1 MGATEFEVYGFGHSP
16 AAAFNTCV
24 REAHHEW
31 GHDSY
36 NGSISTVRDYQVFDV
51 PPRAKVERVA
61 ELVWLL
67 YNAPDNQVKYSP
79 DRIKVLTGQM
89 GEVNGLMSGWKTKW
103 KTHLLPKGLTQLD
116 LLAMVASIEKWES
129 CCALRVTGTAAQNK
143 RMRHGW
149 KGLHGDV
156 YYFFGLAAC

>member
-1 MGATEFEVYGFGHSP
+1 MGATDFEVYGFGKDASL
-16 AAAFNTCV
+16 AFNACV
-24 REAHHEW
+24 REAHHQH

-36 NGSISTVRDYQVFDV
+36 NGTISTVRGYQVFDV
-51 PPRAKVERVA
+51 PPRAKVEKIA

-67 YNAPDNQVKYSP
+67 YDAPDQHVQYSD

-89 GEVNGLMSGWKTKW
+89 GHVNGLMSGWKTKW
-103 KTHLLPKGLTQLD
+103 KTHLLPKELEMSH

-129 CCALRVTGTAAQNK
+129 CCALRVTGAAAQNK
-143 RMRHGW
+143 RTQHDW